1 MSLFGSDYGFDSS
14 IYNRKSSSNPFD
26 QKFKTPSYGFDVK
39 GSLGGGK
46 YDDFGDYANIFS
58 PKKKETDNFLQNFIK
73 KGFKKPDEDSTAAK
87 VAKGIYGS
95 FRPDKKSSQDKIND
109 MIAARIGLGNQGG
122 RFGGVQDVA
131 QGLTLSGQGGGLNE
145 PMIIAGQQGEPSRVG
160 GAISGAAGGFL
171 QGGPVGA
178 VIGGIGGLFCDVRV
192 KEDIAP
198 LQKSEVNDF
207 LSECAFFVKDLNE
220 CS

>member
-1 MSLFGSDYGFDSS
+1 
-14 IYNRKSSSNPFD
+14 
-26 QKFKTPSYGFDVK
+26 
-39 GSLGGGK
+39 
-46 YDDFGDYANIFS
+46 
-58 PKKKETDNFLQNFIK
+58 
-73 KGFKKPDEDSTAAK
+73 
-87 VAKGIYGS
+87 
-95 FRPDKKSSQDKIND
+95 

-122 RFGGVQDVA
+122 FGGVQDVA
-131 QGLTLSGQGGGLNE
+131 QGLTLSGQGGGLRE

-171 QGGPVGA
+171 QGGPLGA

-198 LQKSEVNDF
+198 LQKSEVNDL

-220 CS
+220 CSWKAKTTWTYTI

>member
-1 MSLFGSDYGFDSS
+1 MGLFDDYSGGFNTD
-14 IYNRKSSSNPFD
+14 IYKRKSNPFEY
-26 QKFKTPSYGFDVK
+26 KPSESTFPSFDVG

-58 PKKKETDNFLQNFIK
+58 PKKKESSNFLKDFLK
-73 KGFKKPDEDSTAAK
+73 RKKPDEDSTASKIAE
-87 VAKGIYGS
+87 GIYKS
-95 FRPDKKSSQDKIND
+95 YRPKEKSSQDKISD

-122 RFGGVQDVA
+122 GFGGVSDVA
-131 QGLTLSGQGGGLNE
+131 QGLTLSGQGGGLRE
-145 PMIIAGQQGEPSRVG
+145 PIIIAGKEGSG
-160 GAISGAAGGFL
+160 GIGGGIQGAAGGYL
-171 QGGPVGA
+171 SGGPVGA

-198 LQKSEVNDF
+198 LQKSEVNDL